1 MGNWSRSWWSTRRIS
16 ICLGEIIKPATLWWT
31 MDPAPGDLWR
41 LWQPLTWNHLS
52 DKKYCRVHAALVW
65 HKHLERSFLVDLG
78 SSKAS
83 NTWTL
88 ILYFERL
95 SVYLAAHGTYIG
107 NFRLEKNKPTQ
118 LPVDSVFRFG
128 ESTRR
133 YCQTIKCRSNYLK
146 ARYYENFT
154 RYVMRERP
162 QNRHKPVMDEL
173 EKTGLSRL

>member
-1 MGNWSRSWWSTRRIS
+1 MLQVIF
-16 ICLGEIIKPATLWWT
+16 
-31 MDPAPGDLWR
+31 GDCDNLWR
-41 LWQPLTWNHLS
+41 TRNHLS

-83 NTWTL
+83 NTWWSYTL
-88 ILYFERL
+88 RDYL

-133 YCQTIKCRSNYLK
+133 YCRSIKCRSHCLK
-146 ARYYENFT
+146 ARYYEIFT

-173 EKTGLSRL
+173 EKTGLSRLKKFPTQGSEL